1 MTSVERPETVAV
13 LGAGHGG
20 QALSAYLAMKG
31 MKVNLYELP
40 DFSETLEP
48 IRKLGGIN
56 VEGVVSGFAKLNKVT
71 TDIEEAITN
80 VPLIFIVVPALGH
93 RKFFEKCVPI
103 LSEGQIVVIV
113 PGNYGALELGSML
126 KASGKAGLVTL
137 AETES
142 FIGASRRIS
151 PAHVHLFA
159 VKDVLRVSSF
169 PAMRIEFVLGILKS
183 LFDQVIPA
191 ANVLETS
198 MNNINPIGHPI
209 PMILNAGRIEDTNGD
224 FAFFEQG
231 VTVSVARVMEAVD
244 AERLAVA
251 NAIGV
256 RAMSCKDLLTSYYGV
271 KGETLY
277 EVIQNHEKMKKEKEG
292 RPYSANRAPD
302 SLKARYISEDV
313 PFGLVPIASLGL
325 LFDIPTPATNANI
338 QIASLLNGVDYWK
351 EGRTAERLGLAG
363 LTVAEILKYLE
374 EGPKP

>member
-1 MTSVERPETVAV
+1 MVGARRSETVAV

-31 MKVNLYELP
+31 MKVSLYELP
-40 DFSETLEP
+40 EFGEALEP

-56 VEGVVSGFAKLNKVT
+56 VEGVVSGLAKLNKIT
-71 TDIEEAITN
+71 TDIEEAIAD

-93 RKFFEKCVPI
+93 RRFFEKCVPV
-103 LSEGQIVVIV
+103 LGEKQTVVIV

-126 KASGKAGLVTL
+126 KASGKVGLVTL

-142 FIGASRRIS
+142 FVGASRRIS

-159 VKDVLRVSSF
+159 VKDVLRVSAF
-169 PAMRIEFVLGILKS
+169 PATRVDSVLGMLKS
-183 LFDQVIPA
+183 LFNQVIPA

-209 PMILNAGRIEDTNGD
+209 PMILNAGRVEDTNGD

-231 VTVSVARVMEAVD
+231 VTMSVARVMEAVD

-251 NAIGV
+251 SAIGV
-256 RAMSCKDLLTSYYGV
+256 RVMSCKDLLTSYYGV
-271 KGETLY
+271 EGETLY
-277 EVIQNHEKMKKEKEG
+277 DVIQNHEKMKKEKEG
-292 RPYSANRAPD
+292 RPYTANRAPD

-313 PFGLVPIASLGL
+313 PYGLVPIASLGL
-325 LFDIPTPATNANI
+325 LYDVPTPAIDANI
-338 QIASLLNGVDYWK
+338 EIASLLNGVDYWK

-363 LTVAEILKYLE
+363 LTGEEILKHVE
-374 EGPKP
+374 EGLR